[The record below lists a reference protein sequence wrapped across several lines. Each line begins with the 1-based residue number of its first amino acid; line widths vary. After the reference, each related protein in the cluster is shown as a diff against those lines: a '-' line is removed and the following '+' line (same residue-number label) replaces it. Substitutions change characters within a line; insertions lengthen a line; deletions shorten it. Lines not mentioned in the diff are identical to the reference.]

1 MSNFIPLARVISVE
15 IYFFI
20 RLNLKN
26 SHLRLTEIC
35 MDLRFRRKKLI
46 FDTLGLGLDLKL
58 EALDQQLL
66 YLFPFLLNHC
76 SPQHLVWLHVVDG
89 RSMLSLSGCSCFIV
103 YSLCRYT
110 NSKVSVFSLF

>member
-35 MDLRFRRKKLI
+35 MDLRFRRKKVNI
-46 FDTLGLGLDLKL
+46 RHIRARFGLETRSPGSTTVVLVP
-58 EALDQQLL
+58 LL
-66 YLFPFLLNHC
+66 
-76 SPQHLVWLHVVDG
+76 VE
-89 RSMLSLSGCSCFIV
+89 SL
-103 YSLCRYT
+103 
-110 NSKVSVFSLF
+110 